1 MARRVTLKDVAA
13 QANVSYQTVSK
24 VINDQAQVTE
34 ETRQRIWQA
43 IRELG
48 YRPNFAARNLKA
60 RRSRMIGYSWRPVP
74 PDQFNPILDKFLQS
88 MVEAAEA
95 AGYHILPFPCPP
107 DQAQVEVYQELVYTG
122 RVDGFVLSSTNLDD
136 QRIAYLM
143 DIGFPF
149 VAFGRANED
158 WVFPY
163 VDVDGAAGTT
173 MAVEHLL
180 SLGHRQIGLI
190 AWPEGSFTGDDRA
203 RGYREAMAAAGVLVD
218 PAWIVRG
225 PHAESF
231 GRQAAAQLLD
241 LPANR
246 RPTAI
251 IALSDVMAIGA
262 MNEIQDRGLEVGG
275 DVAVVGFD
283 DAPMVQYLRPPLT
296 SVRQPIWELGQR
308 VIAMLTQLMD
318 GQHLAECHVLLL
330 PRLIVRASSG
340 GMTM

>member
-1 MARRVTLKDVAA
+1 MARRITLKDVAA
-13 QANVSYQTVSK
+13 RANVSYQTVSK
-24 VINDQAQVTE
+24 VINNRAQVTE

-48 YRPNFAARNLKA
+48 YRPNFAARNLRA

-88 MVEAAEA
+88 MVEATEA

-107 DQAQVEVYQELVYTG
+107 DQAQVEAYQELVYTG
-122 RVDGFVLSSTNLDD
+122 RVDGLVLSSTNLDD

-143 DIGFPF
+143 DVGFPF

-158 WVFPY
+158 WDFPY
-163 VDVDGAAGTT
+163 VDVDGAAGIG

-180 SLGHRQIGLI
+180 SLGHRRIGLI

-203 RGYREAMAAAGVLVD
+203 RGYRETMATAGVPVD
-218 PAWIVRG
+218 PTWIVRG

-231 GRQAAAQLLD
+231 GRQAVAQLLD

-283 DAPMVQYLRPPLT
+283 DAPMAQYLRPPLT
-296 SVRQPIWELGQR
+296 SVRQPIWEVGQR
-308 VIAMLTQLMD
+308 VIATLTRLMH
-318 GQHLAECHVLLL
+318 GQPLAERHVLLL

-340 GMTM
+340 REEW